1 MGTIEL
7 LLLAIGLSMDAF
19 AVAVCKGLAVGQTK
33 MRHYLITG
41 AWFGGFQALMPL
53 IGYFLGKSFA
63 QYIERFDHWIAFG
76 LLVYIGGNMIHEALA
91 GESEEADASFAPK
104 KMLLLALATSID
116 ALAIGITLAL
126 LSDINI
132 FYSVG
137 VIGGI
142 TFVLSA
148 LGIKIGNLFGVRFK
162 ARAEIFGG
170 ILLILIGTNIL
181 CEHMGVWN
189 ALLG

>member
-1 MGTIEL
+1 
-7 LLLAIGLSMDAF
+7 
-19 AVAVCKGLAVGQTK
+19 
-33 MRHYLITG
+33 
-41 AWFGGFQALMPL
+41 
-53 IGYFLGKSFA
+53 
-63 QYIERFDHWIAFG
+63 
-76 LLVYIGGNMIHEALA
+76 MIHEALN